1 MTKRLNSKHKVD
13 RRLKVNLWGR
23 PKSPFNTR
31 AYGPGQHGQ
40 TRSSK
45 PSDYGIQLQAKQ
57 KLKAYYGNINER
69 QFRNIYKKAVMLKGD
84 TGENLIGLLERRLDA
99 VIYRAKFATTIF
111 SARQL
116 INHGHVKVNGKKV
129 NIGSY
134 LVKEEDSIE
143 IRDKSKQLA
152 IVDIALANKE
162 RETPEYIQMDEKN
175 KKLKAYYG
183 NINERQFRNIY
194 KKASML
200 KGDTSENLIG
210 LLERRLDAVI
220 YRAKFATTIFSAR
233 QLINH
238 GHVKVNGKKV
248 NISSYSVKEEDSIEI
263 RDKSKQLAIID
274 IALASKERDTPEYIQ
289 LDQKNKKFK
298 FVRIPKFEEVPYPIV
313 MEPNLVIEYYSR

>member
-40 TRSSK
+40 TKTSK

-69 QFRNIYKKAVMLKGD
+69 QFRNIYKKA
-84 TGENLIGLLERRLDA
+84 A
-99 VIYRAKFATTIF
+99 
-111 SARQL
+111 
-116 INHGHVKVNGKKV
+116 
-129 NIGSY
+129 
-134 LVKEEDSIE
+134 
-143 IRDKSKQLA
+143 
-152 IVDIALANKE
+152 
-162 RETPEYIQMDEKN
+162 
-175 KKLKAYYG
+175 
-183 NINERQFRNIY
+183 
-194 KKASML
+194 ML

-210 LLERRLDAVI
+210 LLERRLDAVV
-220 YRAKFATTIFSAR
+220 YRSKFANTIFSSR

-248 NISSYSVKEEDSIEI
+248 NISSYQVKEEDTIEI

-274 IALASKERDTPEYIQ
+274 VAMASKEREIPEYIQ
-289 LDQKNKKFK
+289 ADEKNKKVK
-298 FVRIPKFEEVPYPIV
+298 FVRVPKFEEVPYPVV